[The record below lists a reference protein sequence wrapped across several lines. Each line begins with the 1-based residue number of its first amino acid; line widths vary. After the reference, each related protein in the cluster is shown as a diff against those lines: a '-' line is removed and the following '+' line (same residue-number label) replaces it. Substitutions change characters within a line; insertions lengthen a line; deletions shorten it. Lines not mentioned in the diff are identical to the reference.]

1 MSYRNRLCLVTDIKG
16 YSAHSATEH
25 ADAQRRLLQVMN
37 FACRNAGIRW
47 VSSRDRQ
54 DRGDGRLYVFSPRLD
69 ETLVIPRLLIGLR
82 HGLYQANCAPGA
94 FGRVRLRAAMARG
107 IIARGPT
114 GYLGQA
120 PITACRL
127 VDSAQLKKG
136 IDDADDADLAFIAPD
151 DLFQDVIKQDF
162 PGLPADEFTRVDVSV
177 KEFSG
182 VGWMYLPPAGPA
194 LAPGDSDAAWETV
207 LAGAAGAGAGALVW
221 EILSGPDG
229 GLDSDDHDAGSG
241 LPEGWE
247 QDTGWDLDEDHDD
260 ADDHDDHDS
269 DDADDHDSDDATAAD
284 DHLDDGGDW
293 GLDL

>member
-16 YSAHSATEH
+16 YSAHTAGQH

-37 FACRNAGIRW
+37 FACGNAGIRW
-47 VSSRDRQ
+47 VGSRDRQ

-69 ETLVIPRLLIGLR
+69 ETLVIPRLLLGLR
-82 HGLYQANCAPGA
+82 HALYETNQTPGP
-94 FGRVRLRAAMARG
+94 FGRMRIRVAMARG

-127 VDSAQLKKG
+127 VDSAELKKG
-136 IDDADDADLAFIAPD
+136 IDAADEVDLAFMTPD

-182 VGWMYLPPAGPA
+182 IGWMYLPQAGPA
-194 LAPGDSDAAWETV
+194 LAPGCSDVLWDPVFAQAVAA
-207 LAGAAGAGAGALVW
+207 AAAAVVW
-221 EILSGPDG
+221 KALSGPG
-229 GLDSDDHDAGSG
+229 GDPDSDDDQGWDLAADHGGHDAGDDG
-241 LPEGWE
+241 DNDNG
-247 QDTGWDLDEDHDD
+247 DADD
-260 ADDHDDHDS
+260 ADSDDS
-269 DDADDHDSDDATAAD
+269 DDADADFDDHDE
-284 DHLDDGGDW
+284 GGDW

>member
-16 YSAHSATEH
+16 YSAHTAGQH

-47 VSSRDRQ
+47 VGSRDRQ

-69 ETLVIPRLLIGLR
+69 ETLVIPHLLLGLR
-82 HGLYQANCAPGA
+82 HALYETNQTPGP
-94 FGRVRLRAAMARG
+94 FGRMRIRAAMARG

-127 VDSAQLKKG
+127 VDSAELKKG
-136 IDDADDADLAFIAPD
+136 IDATDEVDLAFMAPD
-151 DLFQDVIKQDF
+151 DLFEDVIKQDF

-182 VGWMYLPPAGPA
+182 VGWMYLPHAGPA
-194 LAPGDSDAAWETV
+194 LAPGRSDVLWDTV
-207 LAGAAGAGAGALVW
+207 LAGAAGAGAAAVVW
-221 EILSGPDG
+221 EVLSGPDG
-229 GLDSDDHDAGSG
+229 DSDSGGDHSWGLPGDHGGHDAGDDIDNDDGDADDADSDDLDSADA
-241 LPEGWE
+241 
-247 QDTGWDLDEDHDD
+247 DD
-260 ADDHDDHDS
+260 ADFDDQHD
-269 DDADDHDSDDATAAD
+269 
-284 DHLDDGGDW
+284 GDW